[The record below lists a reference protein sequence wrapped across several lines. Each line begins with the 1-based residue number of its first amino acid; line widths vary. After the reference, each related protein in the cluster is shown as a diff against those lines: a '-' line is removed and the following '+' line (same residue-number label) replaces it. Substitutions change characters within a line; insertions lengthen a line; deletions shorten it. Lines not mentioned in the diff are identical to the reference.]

1 MEALM
6 KSLMLIGLGAL
17 ALTGCRAKVDATDIQ
32 DTGNGNGGSGLGTL
46 TINAKSEAA
55 AEGTDHVDMTID
67 EVSVHVADPSVQDD
81 LGSEW
86 IVLSQDE
93 QVVPLVEQ
101 KPASHQIATGDVPVA
116 SYDQVKLH
124 ITSAEYETTDG
135 DLYDLSPGDFLNGN
149 LIVVTD
155 FCVNSDAETVLDS
168 QYSTT
173 LTGDG
178 GVSTGF
184 DLDVAVDD
192 GGSCSL

>member
-1 MEALM
+1 M

-17 ALTGCRAKVDATDIQ
+17 ALTGCRAKVDATDLE
-32 DTGNGNGGSGLGTL
+32 DTGDGNGGSSLGTL
-46 TINAKSEAA
+46 TINAMSEEA

-67 EVSVHVADPSVQDD
+67 EVSVHIMDQDVQDEV
-81 LGSEW
+81 GAEW
-86 IVLSQDE
+86 LVLSQDE

-101 KPASHQIATGDVPVA
+101 KPQSHQIATGDAPA
-116 SYDQVKLH
+116 GSYDQVKLH

-155 FCVNSDAETVLDS
+155 FCVNGGAETVLDS

-192 GGSCSL
+192 GDSCSL

>member
-1 MEALM
+1 M

-17 ALTGCRAKVDATDIQ
+17 ALSGCRAKVNATDLE
-32 DTGNGNGGSGLGTL
+32 DTGDGDGGPGLGTL
-46 TINAKSEAA
+46 TINAKSQEA

-67 EVSVHVADPSVQDD
+67 RVEVHIMDQDVQDD
-81 LGSEW
+81 VGAEW
-86 IVLSQDE
+86 LVLSEEE

-101 KPASHQIATGDVPVA
+101 KPQSHELATGDAPA
-116 SYDQVKLH
+116 GSYDQVKLH

-155 FCVNSDAETVLDS
+155 FCVNGGAETVLDS
-168 QYSTT
+168 EFDTA

-192 GGSCSL
+192 GDSCSL

>member
-6 KSLMLIGLGAL
+6 KSLMLIGLSAL
-17 ALTGCRAKVDATDIQ
+17 ALTGCRAKVNADELE
-32 DTGNGNGGSGLGTL
+32 DTGDGDGGSGLGTL
-46 TINAKSEAA
+46 TINAMSEAA

-67 EVSVHVADPSVQDD
+67 RVEVHIADPDVQDD
-81 LGSEW
+81 VGAEW
-86 IVLSQDE
+86 LVLSEEE

-101 KPASHQIATGDVPVA
+101 EPQSHEIASGDAPAG

-135 DLYDLSPGDFLNGN
+135 DIYDLSPGDFLNGN
-149 LIVVTD
+149 LIIVTD
-155 FCVNSDAETVLDS
+155 FCVNGGAETVLDS
-168 QYSTT
+168 QYDTT

-192 GGSCSL
+192 GDSCSL

>member
-1 MEALM
+1 M
-6 KSLMLIGLGAL
+6 KSLMLIGLSTLAL
-17 ALTGCRAKVDATDIQ
+17 AGCRAKVNADELE
-32 DTGNGNGGSGLGTL
+32 DTGNGDGGSSLGTL
-46 TINAKSEAA
+46 TINVMSEGA

-67 EVSVHVADPSVQDD
+67 RVEVHIMDQDVQDD
-81 LGSEW
+81 VGAEW
-86 IVLSQDE
+86 LVLSEEE
-93 QVVPLVEQ
+93 QVVPLAEQ
-101 KPASHQIATGDVPVA
+101 EPASHEIATGDAPA
-116 SYDQVKLH
+116 GSYDQVKLH

-155 FCVNSDAETVLDS
+155 FCVNGGAETVLDS
-168 QYSTT
+168 QFDTE

-192 GGSCSL
+192 GDSCSL